1 METSKT
7 FPDIAKIAALVGS
20 VNTQMP
26 DWAKSTLDW
35 LSESP
40 AWASSILSQSS
51 LVFHLTV
58 NDKMLI
64 RELSS
69 GQSSEKLLIGKMS
82 ESDRFKLHAFPGTHA
97 AVKEWMKDQ
106 TESLQQEVLSLLD
119 KIQEMDASSI
129 KAWNTARNLFPLIGD
144 TQAPFLA
151 LTFSFAGSPANS
163 STDMPEPSTL
173 KLWDLGGNAQLLTH
187 LQQGSVSFYLCELN
201 LPTLLTVL
209 LQITTVFILSVIKWV
224 SKISALL
231 SDLMEGAVDSLRKIP
246 KEVLLATLGAL
257 AAALL
262 IPAVRGQ
269 LGEWLSKSKEWFAA
283 NQQQLLAWAGNWAA
297 EAGLILEWI
306 QSLALLGGL
315 LTEQVWA
322 DLSDM
327 LKEFTKV
334 QPAV

>member
-1 METSKT
+1 MEKSQS

-20 VNTQMP
+20 INTQMP
-26 DWAKSTLDW
+26 EWAKNTLNW

-40 AWASSILSQSS
+40 TLANSILSQSS

-58 NDKMLI
+58 NASMVI

-69 GQSSEKLLIGKMS
+69 GKSSDKLLLQKMS
-82 ESDRFKLHAFPGTHA
+82 ESNRFKLHAFPGTHA
-97 AVKEWMKDQ
+97 ALTEWMQNQSDEIQK
-106 TESLQQEVLSLLD
+106 ELIALLAR
-119 KIQEMDASSI
+119 IHEMDATSN
-129 KAWNTARNLFPLIGD
+129 KAWNTARNLFPVIGN

-151 LTFSFAGSPANS
+151 LTFSFGGSPAVGRVE
-163 STDMPEPSTL
+163 MPEPSSL

-187 LQQGSVSFYLCELN
+187 LQQGSVTFYLCELN

-209 LQITTVFILSVIKWV
+209 LQITTVFVLSVIKWI

-231 SDLMEGAVDSLRKIP
+231 SDLMEGAIDSLRKIP

-262 IPAVRGQ
+262 IPAVRDQ
-269 LGEWLSKSKEWFAA
+269 LGEWLSKSKDWFAA
-283 NQQQLLAWAGNWAA
+283 NQQQLLAWAGDWAE

>member
-1 METSKT
+1 MEKSQSI
-7 FPDIAKIAALVGS
+7 PDIAKIAALVGS
-20 VNTQMP
+20 VNTQLP
-26 DWAKSTLDW
+26 EWAKNTLDW

-58 NDKMLI
+58 NANMII

-69 GQSSEKLLIGKMS
+69 GKPSEKLLIQKMS
-82 ESDRFKLHAFPGTHA
+82 ESSRFRLHAFPGTHA
-97 AVKEWMKDQ
+97 ALKDWMQ
-106 TESLQQEVLSLLD
+106 NQAEEMQQEVLTLLE
-119 KIQEMDASSI
+119 KVQEMDASSN
-129 KAWNTARNLFPLIGD
+129 KAWNTARNLFPVIGD

-151 LTFSFAGSPANS
+151 LTYSFGGNPLPGSVE
-163 STDMPEPSTL
+163 MPEPSSL

-209 LQITTVFILSVIKWV
+209 LQITTVFVLSVIKWV

-262 IPAVRGQ
+262 IPAVRDQ
-269 LGEWLSKSKEWFAA
+269 LGEWLSKSKEWLVA

-322 DLSDM
+322 DLSSM